1 MDRIWAIP
9 GPERT
14 FLLTLPKGRETA
26 IFSLPIAAQSL
37 ETRAGIGGF
46 LHAATIDS
54 LQHNQTIE
62 ETKMPRVICTA
73 QVEDAAKWEKGFRT
87 HGDLFKSQ
95 TVNSP
100 IHFNVSPQNE
110 VVIYFGA

>member
-1 MDRIWAIP
+1 
-9 GPERT
+9 
-14 FLLTLPKGRETA
+14 
-26 IFSLPIAAQSL
+26 
-37 ETRAGIGGF
+37 
-46 LHAATIDS
+46 
-54 LQHNQTIE
+54 
-62 ETKMPRVICTA
+62 MPRVICTA

-110 VVIYFGA
+110 VVICFEPMDLDKYMEILDSRATEEAMEFDGVKRDTVKILPLDKEFDPR